1 MSGPVGILKIS
12 SHQWVVWVVLFIF
25 GLSLATWVYTRDPL
39 PHVIRIVSASDGG
52 LYHKIA
58 VALARR
64 IEARTGKKVVVLTTK
79 GSVENARLLSAGE
92 ADLAIIQAGST
103 SAEGMMAISRLYPDV
118 LHVVVRRNSGIHQ
131 VLDLK
136 GKTIIVGPEGSGM
149 RQLARTLLDHY
160 RIDDAD
166 INASDKYFTA
176 ILTDKK
182 IDAAIVT
189 TGFINPDLGALPG

>member
-1 MSGPVGILKIS
+1 M
-12 SHQWVVWVVLFIF
+12 VWVVLFIF